1 MKHTHLLEKVD
12 RYATTLS
19 LRNLSSEPDQESFDI
34 LPGDVRTGR
43 VGEQGFESLPV
54 AALHGAIVPRVGTE
68 DGSEA

>member
-19 LRNLSSEPDQESFDI
+19 LRHLSSEPDQKGFDV

-43 VGEQGFESLPV
+43 VGEQGFESLLM
-54 AALHGAIVPRVGTE
+54 AALHRAIVPRVGTE
-68 DGSEA
+68 AGSEA